1 MRSTHPVLAEYK
13 AERGRRLVLNL
24 KTDFSKADLM
34 LTIQIIWVEYEGG
47 EISMRKCHV

>member
-1 MRSTHPVLAEYK
+1 MCSTHPVLAEYK

-34 LTIQIIWVEYEGG
+34 LTVNNDPNNLGG
-47 EISMRKCHV
+47 I